1 MYRNIVIINV
11 KQLKFDIITERIQL
25 HAGVRKIKNYTDES
39 IRQHFGGIL
48 SELRNDKGL
57 NQNELAKHFNLS
69 KSSIAHYEQG
79 DNFPSPSVV
88 AGISE
93 FFHVPI
99 DYLYGLITHSLEYEK
114 LNENF
119 TQNYTYGDILKILSK
134 MKPQEREHMISE
146 IMYIMS
152 YYKNGPYN
160 MK

>member
-1 MYRNIVIINV
+1 MHETYISSLNFLYE
-11 KQLKFDIITERIQL
+11 Q
-25 HAGVRKIKNYTDES
+25 YYES
-39 IRQHFGGIL
+39 IRQHFGEIL

-69 KSSIAHYEQG
+69 KSSIEHYEQG

-119 TQNYTYGDILKILSK
+119 TQNYTYGDVLKKQKTVCYQFAHRFSLSI
-134 MKPQEREHMISE
+134 Q
-146 IMYIMS
+146 
-152 YYKNGPYN
+152 
-160 MK
+160 